1 MSGCSR
7 SEERG
12 RTMAD
17 AIEPERGAS
26 AVGGVNLR
34 DLIVRR
40 WLPFLLSRPQAQ
52 AVNRLLLGIALRGMG
67 VDNHDMS
74 QRDERRLLR
83 RLRKTLPAEPIIF
96 DVGANIGQYASLV
109 LDELPA
115 ARLYSFEPNPHAF
128 AKLTARVKSPH
139 FRPANLALGAAPGA
153 SVMFDHADTRGSFHG
168 SLVKG
173 VIEAVHGDRAQEIPV
188 EIATV
193 DDVMAAEGLDH
204 IDLLKIDVEGFEADV
219 LRGAQRAI
227 GARRI
232 GVVQFEFNEMNV
244 VSKHFLADFER
255 LLPGYRLHR
264 LLLNGALLDLSD
276 TSYLKRELFGYQ
288 NIVALPR

>member
-1 MSGCSR
+1 
-7 SEERG
+7 
-12 RTMAD
+12 MAE
-17 AIEPERGAS
+17 AIDFEQ
-26 AVGGVNLR
+26 GGPPSNGVTLR

-40 WLPFLLSRPQAQ
+40 WLPFVLSRPQAQ
-52 AVNRLLLGIALRGMG
+52 IVNRLLLGIALRGMG
-67 VDNHDMS
+67 VDNHDLT
-74 QRDERRLLR
+74 QRDERRFLR
-83 RLRKTLPAEPIIF
+83 RLRTTLPADPVVF
-96 DVGANIGQYASLV
+96 DVGANVGQYASLV
-109 LDELPA
+109 LAEFPA

-128 AKLTARVKSPH
+128 AKLTQAVKSAH

-153 SVMFDHADTRGSFHG
+153 SVMFDHADTQGSWHG

-173 VIEAVHGDRAQEIPV
+173 VIETVHRDRAQEIPV

-193 DDVMAAEGLDH
+193 DDVMAADGLDRV
-204 IDLLKIDVEGFEADV
+204 DLLKIDVEGFEADV
-219 LRGAQRAI
+219 LSGARRAI

-244 VSKHFLADFER
+244 VSKRFVADFEL

-264 LLLNGALLDLSD
+264 LLLNGELLDIS
-276 TSYLKRELFGYQ
+276 TASNLKRELFGYQ